1 MENKAGSFWKS
12 ALNHGVIFGIV
23 LIIIQVLMW
32 MANFVPVG
40 IGKGLLV
47 FVISL
52 ALYVSILFFVTK
64 NYRDKSLGGHIPYG
78 QAFLYGLTV
87 FMIASVLGAIFNFI
101 FLSFIDPEYT
111 SRVLQITADW
121 TENFMRSK
129 GVPDAQISAAL
140 DKIHSKPIPSP
151 LNSSLKSLIFSL
163 IFGSIVS
170 LISSAFAKKVED
182 PFLESK

>member
-1 MENKAGSFWKS
+1 MENKTGSFWKS

-32 MANFVPVG
+32 MLNFVPVG
-40 IGKGLLV
+40 FGKMFLV
-47 FVISL
+47 LVISL
-52 ALYVSILFFVTK
+52 ALYVTVLFFATK
-64 NYRDKSLGGHIPYG
+64 QFRDKLLGGHIPYG

-87 FMIASVLGAIFNFI
+87 FMIASIIGAIYNFI
-101 FLSFIDPEYT
+101 FLAFIDPEYT
-111 SRVLQITADW
+111 SRILQITADW

-151 LNSSLKSLIFSL
+151 LTSSLKSLIASL
-163 IFGSIVS
+163 VMGAIVS

-182 PFLESK
+182 PFQGSK